1 MSDPFCRIFQQDNED
16 VQSDM
21 DLDLLAESES
31 DSETENEGNDAR
43 GSGGNVGG
51 NPNDGSDNRNVETAG
66 GGNAANNETFFSDDE
81 SGESSHGDEDE
92 SEAGETDEQD
102 GDELTFEGG
111 LSGGQFSLLV
121 LWLMKFFFR
130 FFTKPSF
137 SKASPTLDVSVS
149 IFYILHFVLLVLFS
163 MKN

>member
-1 MSDPFCRIFQQDNED
+1 MEQQVQSCVHILLKRSSITNVLLVKMLFIFKIMSDPFCRIFQQDNED

-121 LWLMKFFFR
+121 L
-130 FFTKPSF
+130 
-137 SKASPTLDVSVS
+137 
-149 IFYILHFVLLVLFS
+149 
-163 MKN
+163 